1 MTIMSVFALFG
12 LGEEIV
18 EVDFPSCFDV
28 ARDVEIVLHENTS
41 FEANDEQ
48 SRPKTEDDFA
58 INFRNFDG
66 DWETVTYTIDADGD
80 KVIGDD
86 GDISMEF
93 LDYHFVYEPNVK
105 QCTFKDS
112 SGDWIAL
119 PLGEVDDDGDIIVNL
134 GNITDK
140 FLGDKIF
147 FDEKI
152 HAVKADISA
161 GLVLA
166 ESLVPSTEDATHMF
180 YVDGMD
186 IKVKNFK
193 GDFVVIAQ
201 NSLFLGK
208 NFYKLV

>member
-12 LGEEIV
+12 LGDEIV
-18 EVDFPSCFDV
+18 EVDFPSCFDT
-28 ARDVEIVLHENTS
+28 ARDVEIVSHENTS
-41 FEANDEQ
+41 FEAHGNDLP
-48 SRPKTEDDFA
+48 PKTDDDCA

-66 DWETVTYTIDADGD
+66 EWETVTYALDADGD

-86 GDISMEF
+86 GDISIEF

-105 QCTFKDS
+105 QCTFKDA

-119 PLGEVDDDGDIIVNL
+119 PLGEIDDDGDIIVNL

-140 FLGDKIF
+140 YLGDRVL
-147 FDEKI
+147 FDERV

-166 ESLVPSTEDATHMF
+166 ESLVPSTQDATHMF

-193 GDFVVIAQ
+193 GDFVVVAQ
-201 NSLFLGK
+201 NSAFLEK